1 MGYVDK
7 GREPGQIV
15 RDLGSLYESIG
26 IFSYPLVRI
35 TAGAFLLTHGVPKLM
50 GGAVAL
56 SVGLARYGFEPPLF
70 WAYFLIFL
78 ETIGAICIILG
89 VFTRPIAAC
98 LMIQFTF
105 IVFVAH
111 WPRGF
116 SARNNG
122 WEYPGMWGL
131 LFVAILLRGGGP
143 YSLDRK
149 LGREF

>member
-7 GREPGQIV
+7 GREPGLIV
-15 RDLGSLYESIG
+15 AGLASLYESLG
-26 IFSYPLVRI
+26 ILSYPLVRV

-50 GGAVAL
+50 GGAAAL
-56 SVGLARYGFEPPLF
+56 SVGLVRYGFEPPLF

-89 VFTRPIAAC
+89 LFTRPIAVC
-98 LMIQFTF
+98 LVIQFTF

-116 SARNNG
+116 SARVNG
-122 WEYPGMWGL
+122 WEYPAMWGL
-131 LFVAILLRGGGP
+131 LFVAILFRGGGP
-143 YSLDRK
+143 LSLDRK
-149 LGREF
+149 FGREF

>member
-7 GREPGQIV
+7 GREPGLIV
-15 RDLGSLYESIG
+15 AGLASLYEGIG
-26 IFSYPLVRI
+26 IISYPLVRV
-35 TAGAFLLTHGVPKLM
+35 TAGAFLLTHGIPKLM
-50 GGAVAL
+50 TGAVAL
-56 SVGLARYGFEPPLF
+56 SPGLSRYGFEPALF

-89 VFTRPIAAC
+89 LFTRPIAAC
-98 LMIQFTF
+98 LVAQFAI
-105 IVFVAH
+105 IVFMAH

-122 WEYPGMWGL
+122 WEFPAMWGL